1 MQKFKNTSEIEVL
14 DEILGQ
20 ERAIRAMEVGLKI
33 DNPAYNIYV
42 SGHSGTGKTTYTLK
56 ALNKY
61 SAGKNRH
68 KDWCYVYN
76 FEHPRDP
83 ISIGLKIGLGKVFKK
98 DIEKLIEALL
108 DELKDAFESEDYE
121 LGKNQLLES
130 YDIEK
135 ESLLKEIKKYGEEK
149 GFKLKNSR
157 LGMVFVPLKEDYEEE
172 VSDEEF
178 YKTKRELEQGIEY
191 IYQNDIVYKIR
202 DIEDEA
208 KEALLELEEE
218 IGRFIID
225 PHIDELSEKY
235 KEYEKVVQYLKN
247 LRDDILENIF
257 LFYMDEEELKDK
269 IDKDHFLKYRVNLF
283 VDNEDEKT
291 NSSAPI
297 IVETNP
303 SPANLFGKI
312 EYDYYNGNLKTD
324 FTKII
329 PGAVHKANGGY
340 LVLYADQL
348 LRYQLSWDMLK
359 RTIQS
364 KKIIIDTNISINP
377 ESIPIDIKVILI
389 GSNYLY
395 NLLYSYDSDFSK
407 YFKIFV
413 DFDNEMNKNEGNE
426 MGIAR
431 FIALQCKK
439 NNLKHFTYDAV
450 QEVINFSTRLSGD
463 IDRLSTEFNKIMEVI
478 VEGNTYAE
486 INNSEFVEKDD
497 VKMAIN
503 EKRKRLNKI
512 ECKMDDS
519 IENGFT
525 LIDTEGKRV
534 GIINGLSVLSTG
546 EYSFGR
552 ASRITA
558 TTSIGNRGVINIERE
573 VKMSG
578 SIHDKGILILSGY
591 LSENFAQGYPL
602 SMNAS
607 ICFEQSYG
615 GVDGDSASGAELY
628 AILSSLGGIPIKQ
641 NIAATGSINQKG
653 EIQVVGGITEKI
665 EGFYYTCKNKG
676 LNGNQGVII
685 PKNNIRNMILSEEV
699 NNAIK
704 EGMFHIYTVN
714 NVEEAMEILTDMKFS
729 EIKALVK
736 ERLDSFA
743 KLRDSSK

>member
-61 SAGKNRH
+61 SVGKARH

-135 ESLLKEIKKYGEEK
+135 ESLLKEIKKYGEER

-178 YKTKRELEQGIEY
+178 YKTKRELEHMAIQT
-191 IYQNDIVYKIR
+191 VYKIR

-208 KEALLELEEE
+208 KEALLGLEEE

-257 LFYMDEEELKDK
+257 LFYMDDEELKDK
-269 IDKDHFLKYRVNLF
+269 VDKDHFLKYRVNLF

-348 LRYQLSWDMLK
+348 LRYELSWDMLK

-364 KKIIIDTNISINP
+364 KKIIIDTNTSINP

-395 NLLYSYDSDFSK
+395 NLLYSYDNDFSK

-413 DFDNEMNKNEGNE
+413 DFDNEMNKNEDNE

-486 INNSEFVEKDD
+486 INNSEFVDKDD

-512 ECKMDDS
+512 ECKMDES

-525 LIDTEGKRV
+525 LIDTEGQRV
-534 GIINGLSVLSTG
+534 GVINGLSVLSTG

-591 LSENFAQGYPL
+591 LSENFAQEYPL

-685 PKNNIRNMILSEEV
+685 PKNNSRNMILSEEV

-714 NVEEAMEILTDMKFS
+714 NIEEAMEILTDMKFS
-729 EIKALVK
+729 EIKSLVK

-743 KLRDSSK
+743 KLRDTSK

>member
-1 MQKFKNTSEIEVL
+1 MQKFKNTSEIEIL

-20 ERAIRAMEVGLKI
+20 DRAIRAMEIGLKI

-42 SGHSGTGKTTYTLK
+42 SGNSGTGKTTYTLK
-56 ALNKY
+56 ALKKY
-61 SAGKNRH
+61 SEGKSRH

-98 DIEKLIEALL
+98 DIEKLIEVLL

-121 LGKNQLLES
+121 LGKNQLLEN

-135 ESLLKEIKKYGEEK
+135 ESLLKEIKKYGEER
-149 GFKLKNSR
+149 GFKLKNSK
-157 LGMVFVPLKEDYEEE
+157 LGMVFVPLKEDYEED

-178 YKTKRELEQGIEY
+178 YKTKRELEHMAIQT
-191 IYQNDIVYKIR
+191 VYKIR

-208 KEALLELEEE
+208 KEALLELEED
-218 IGRFIID
+218 IGKFIID
-225 PHIDELSEKY
+225 PHIDELKEKY
-235 KEYEKVVQYLKN
+235 KEYDKVLQYLEN
-247 LRDDILENIF
+247 LRNDILENIF
-257 LFYMDEEELKDK
+257 LFYLDDEELKDN
-269 IDKDHFLKYRVNLF
+269 IDKDHFLKYKVNLF
-283 VDNEDEKT
+283 VDNAGEKV

-297 IVETNP
+297 IVESNP

-348 LRYQLSWDMLK
+348 LRYSFSWDMLK

-364 KKIIIDTNISINP
+364 KKITIDTNTSINP

-395 NLLYSYDSDFSK
+395 NLLYSYDSEFSK

-413 DFDNEMNKNEGNE
+413 DFDNEMDKNEDNE
-426 MGIAR
+426 MGIAK
-431 FIALQCKK
+431 FIALQCKN

-450 QEVINFSTRLSGD
+450 QEVVNFSTRLSGD
-463 IDRLSTEFNKIMEVI
+463 VDRLSTEFNKIMEVI
-478 VEGNTYAE
+478 VEGNAYAE
-486 INNSEFVEKDD
+486 INNSEFVDKDD

-525 LIDTEGKRV
+525 LIDTEGMRV
-534 GIINGLSVLSTG
+534 GVINGLSVISTG

-558 TTSIGNRGVINIERE
+558 TTSIGSKGIINIERE

-591 LSENFAQGYPL
+591 LSENFAQEYPL

-615 GVDGDSASGAELY
+615 GVDGDSASAAELY

-641 NIAATGSINQKG
+641 SIAVTGSINQKG
-653 EIQVVGGITEKI
+653 DIQVVGGITEKI

-685 PKNNIRNMILSEEV
+685 PKNNIRNVILSDEV

-704 EGMFHIYTVN
+704 EGMFKIYTVN
-714 NVEEAMEILTDMKFS
+714 NIEEAMEILTDMKFS
-729 EIKALVK
+729 DIKSLVK
-736 ERLDSFA
+736 ERLDSF
-743 KLRDSSK
+743 SSLKDTLNK

>member
-178 YKTKRELEQGIEY
+178 YKTKRELEHMAIQT
-191 IYQNDIVYKIR
+191 VYKIR

-534 GIINGLSVLSTG
+534 GVINGLSVLSTG

-704 EGMFHIYTVN
+704 EGMFHIYTVS

>member
-178 YKTKRELEQGIEY
+178 YKTKRELEHMAIQT
-191 IYQNDIVYKIR
+191 VYKIR

-743 KLRDSSK
+743 KLRYSSK

>member
-178 YKTKRELEQGIEY
+178 YKTKRELEHMAIQT
-191 IYQNDIVYKIR
+191 VYKIR

-534 GIINGLSVLSTG
+534 GVINGLSVLSTG

>member
-178 YKTKRELEQGIEY
+178 YKTKRELEHMAIQT
-191 IYQNDIVYKIR
+191 VYKIR

-534 GIINGLSVLSTG
+534 GVINGLSVLSTG

-736 ERLDSFA
+736 ERLDSFT

>member
-178 YKTKRELEQGIEY
+178 YKTKRELEHMAIQT
-191 IYQNDIVYKIR
+191 VYKIR

-534 GIINGLSVLSTG
+534 GVINGLSVLSTG

-558 TTSIGNRGVINIERE
+558 TTSIGNRGIINIERE

>member
-135 ESLLKEIKKYGEEK
+135 ESLLKEIKKYGEER

-178 YKTKRELEQGIEY
+178 YKTKRELEHMAIQT
-191 IYQNDIVYKIR
+191 VYKIR

-534 GIINGLSVLSTG
+534 GVINGLSVLSTG

>member
-61 SAGKNRH
+61 SAGKTRH

-135 ESLLKEIKKYGEEK
+135 ESLLKEIKKYGEER

-178 YKTKRELEQGIEY
+178 YKTKRELEHMAIQT
-191 IYQNDIVYKIR
+191 VYKIR

-534 GIINGLSVLSTG
+534 GVINGLSVLSTG

>member
-61 SAGKNRH
+61 SAGKTRH

-135 ESLLKEIKKYGEEK
+135 ESLLKEIKKYGEER

-178 YKTKRELEQGIEY
+178 YKTKRELEHMAIQT
-191 IYQNDIVYKIR
+191 VYKIR

-218 IGRFIID
+218 IGGFIID

-283 VDNEDEKT
+283 VDNGDEKT

-534 GIINGLSVLSTG
+534 GVINGLSVLSTG

>member
-178 YKTKRELEQGIEY
+178 YKTKRELEHMAIQT
-191 IYQNDIVYKIR
+191 VYKIR

-503 EKRKRLNKI
+503 EKRRRLNKI

-519 IENGFT
+519 IEDGFT

-534 GIINGLSVLSTG
+534 GVINGLSVLSTG

-558 TTSIGNRGVINIERE
+558 TTSIGNRGIINIERE

-578 SIHDKGILILSGY
+578 SIHDKGILILTGY

>member
-1 MQKFKNTSEIEVL
+1 MQKFNNTSEIEEL

-20 ERAIRAMEVGLKI
+20 ERAIEAMEVGLKI
-33 DNPAYNIYV
+33 DNSAYNIYV
-42 SGHSGTGKTTYTLK
+42 SGHSGTGKSTYTLK

-61 SAGKNRH
+61 ANGNTKH
-68 KDWCYVYN
+68 KDWCYVHN
-76 FEHPRDP
+76 FEHPREP
-83 ISIGLKIGLGKVFKK
+83 IAIGLKIGQGKVFKK

-135 ESLLKEIKKYGEEK
+135 EALLKEIKKYGEDR

-157 LGMVFVPLKEDYEEE
+157 IGMVFVPLKEDYEDE

-178 YKTKRELEQGIEY
+178 YKTKRDLEHMAIQT
-191 IYQNDIVYKIR
+191 VYKIR

-225 PHIDELSEKY
+225 PHIEELSKKY
-235 KEYEKVVQYLKN
+235 EDYEKVQQYLKN
-247 LRDDILENIF
+247 IREDILENIF
-257 LFYMDEEELKDK
+257 LFYLDEEELKDK
-269 IDKDHFLKYRVNLF
+269 IDKDHFLKYRVNLL
-283 VDNEDEKT
+283 VDNDSDKT
-291 NSSAPI
+291 KLSAPI
-297 IVETNP
+297 VVETNP

-340 LVLYADQL
+340 LVLYAEQL
-348 LRYQLSWDMLK
+348 LRYALSWDMLK

-364 KKIIIDTNISINP
+364 KKITIDTNTAINP
-377 ESIPIDIKVILI
+377 ESIPVDIKVILI
-389 GSNYLY
+389 GSNYVYNVLY
-395 NLLYSYDSDFSK
+395 NYDSDFSK

-413 DFDNEMNKNEGNE
+413 DFDSEMNKSENNE

-463 IDRLSTEFNKIMEVI
+463 VDKLSTEFNKIMEVV
-478 VEGNTYAE
+478 VEGNAYSQE
-486 INNSEFVEKDD
+486 NNSEFVEKED
-497 VKMAIN
+497 VKRAIK
-503 EKRKRLNKI
+503 ERRKRLNKI
-512 ECKMDDS
+512 ECKLDESM
-519 IENGFT
+519 ENGFT
-525 LIDTEGKRV
+525 LIDTTGSRV
-534 GIINGLSVLSTG
+534 GVINGLSVLSTG

-552 ASRITA
+552 PSRITV
-558 TTSIGNRGVINIERE
+558 TTSVGSKGVINIERE

-578 SIHDKGILILSGY
+578 SIHDKGVMILSGY
-591 LSENFAQGYPL
+591 LSENFAQESPL

-628 AILSSLGGIPIKQ
+628 AILSSLSGIPLKQ

-665 EGFYYTCKNKG
+665 EGFYFTCKQKG
-676 LNGNQGVII
+676 LTGIQGVII
-685 PKNNIRNMILSEEV
+685 PQNNSRNIVLSDEV
-699 NNAIK
+699 TDAVNK
-704 EGMFHIYTVN
+704 GLFHIYTVN
-714 NVEEAMEILTDMKFS
+714 NVEEAMEILTDVNFNK
-729 EIKALVK
+729 IKELVK
-736 ERLDSFA
+736 NRLDSFNQIRNSVN
-743 KLRDSSK
+743 K

>member
-178 YKTKRELEQGIEY
+178 YKTKRELEHMAIQT
-191 IYQNDIVYKIR
+191 VYKIR

-558 TTSIGNRGVINIERE
+558 TTRIGNRGVINIERE

>member
-178 YKTKRELEQGIEY
+178 YKTKRELEHMAIQT
-191 IYQNDIVYKIR
+191 VYKIR

-208 KEALLELEEE
+208 KESLLELEEE

-257 LFYMDEEELKDK
+257 LFYIDEEELKDK

-534 GIINGLSVLSTG
+534 GVINGLSVLSTG

>member
-178 YKTKRELEQGIEY
+178 YKTKRELEHMAIQT
-191 IYQNDIVYKIR
+191 VYKIR

-558 TTSIGNRGVINIERE
+558 TTSIGNRGVINIERK

>member
-178 YKTKRELEQGIEY
+178 YKTKRELEHMAIQT
-191 IYQNDIVYKIR
+191 VYKIR

-534 GIINGLSVLSTG
+534 GVINGLSVLSTG

-704 EGMFHIYTVN
+704 EGMFNIYTVN

>member
-178 YKTKRELEQGIEY
+178 YKTKRELEHMAIQT
-191 IYQNDIVYKIR
+191 VYKIR

-340 LVLYADQL
+340 LVLYVDQL

>member
-42 SGHSGTGKTTYTLK
+42 SGHLGTGKTTYTLK

-76 FEHPRDP
+76 FGHPRDP

-178 YKTKRELEQGIEY
+178 YKTKRELEHMAIQT
-191 IYQNDIVYKIR
+191 VYKIR

-534 GIINGLSVLSTG
+534 GVINGLSVLSTG

-558 TTSIGNRGVINIERE
+558 TTSIGNRGIINIERE

>member
-178 YKTKRELEQGIEY
+178 YKTKRELEHMAIQT
-191 IYQNDIVYKIR
+191 VYKIR

-486 INNSEFVEKDD
+486 INNSEFVENDD

-534 GIINGLSVLSTG
+534 GVINGLSVLSTG